1 RQPRCRAPR
10 RTPRGA
16 RGAYAP
22 TQNDRTCNLFL
33 NWLPPGQVPLSLD
46 WQLIT
51 KIRASQTRPGTG
63 RREPPHERGVP
74 GGRPPGAST
83 RLNGM
88 HSVNNQDR
96 TWASP
101 AAAGPVSARV
111 RLPASK
117 SITNRALVLAA
128 LGDGPAVIT
137 NPLRARDT
145 TLAADALRVLGS
157 EITESRTGW
166 VL

>member
-1 RQPRCRAPR
+1 
-10 RTPRGA
+10 
-16 RGAYAP
+16 
-22 TQNDRTCNLFL
+22 
-33 NWLPPGQVPLSLD
+33 
-46 WQLIT
+46 
-51 KIRASQTRPGTG
+51 
-63 RREPPHERGVP
+63 
-74 GGRPPGAST
+74 
-83 RLNGM
+83 M

-128 LGDGPAVIT
+128 LSDGQAVIG

-145 TLAADALRVLGS
+145 TLAAGALRALGS
-157 EITESRTGW
+157 EIIESRTDW
-166 VL
+166 VVTPGQPAPGLLGQRGRGERGHRNAVPARAGRADLGCRFLRRG

>member
-1 RQPRCRAPR
+1 MQS
-10 RTPRGA
+10 
-16 RGAYAP
+16 
-22 TQNDRTCNLFL
+22 
-33 NWLPPGQVPLSLD
+33 LPKLVATWTGPVKPGLAFITRIRSAKPMGVVPAGQHSRLD
-46 WQLIT
+46 
-51 KIRASQTRPGTG
+51 
-63 RREPPHERGVP
+63 
-74 GGRPPGAST
+74 
-83 RLNGM
+83 GM
-88 HSVNNQDR
+88 HVVNNQDR

-137 NPLRARDT
+137 SPLVARDT
-145 TLAADALRVLGS
+145 MLAADALPALGS

-166 VL
+166 VVPPRPP